1 MNGIEERYISLLT
14 DFGFKRI
21 FGTAPNKD
29 LLINFLNSLFDGRKV
44 IKSLKYSN
52 SEHVGDIY
60 TERKAIFDV
69 YCESEDGEKFIV
81 EMQNASQKF
90 FKDRS
95 VYYSTFPIREQAP
108 KGDTW
113 NYKLNPVYTVALLN
127 YDMKDETAFDMNE
140 ISHHVQLCDTATK
153 RVFYDKLEF
162 IYVEVA
168 KFNKTE
174 NELVTPYDK
183 WLYALKNL
191 SSLNERPAALRDKIF
206 DRLFQV
212 AEIAKFTPVELK
224 EYEDSLK
231 TYRDLKNSL
240 DTAEEKGR
248 VEGRVEEKIAIA
260 RNLKSM
266 GMSISDVSKATGL
279 QEEEIKALW
288 IYCNSIIIV
297 NVINYQCKT
306 IRYKGVDYPFRL
318 VWFDEYNAEVMIST
332 VILSNQLFSSK
343 GTWSDSL
350 AEYIDNKIIYYV
362 DEGEIIESDNYL
374 QQLLKT
380 NILW

>member
-1 MNGIEERYISLLT
+1 MDFLASFPEKLYFCSKNMFCGMNGIEERYISLLT

-248 VEGRVEEKIAIA
+248 VEGRVEGEKRKAIAIA

-266 GMSISDVSKATGL
+266 GMSISNISNATGL
-279 QEEEIKALW
+279 QEEEIKAL
-288 IYCNSIIIV
+288 
-297 NVINYQCKT
+297 
-306 IRYKGVDYPFRL
+306 
-318 VWFDEYNAEVMIST
+318 
-332 VILSNQLFSSK
+332 
-343 GTWSDSL
+343 
-350 AEYIDNKIIYYV
+350 
-362 DEGEIIESDNYL
+362 
-374 QQLLKT
+374 
-380 NILW
+380 